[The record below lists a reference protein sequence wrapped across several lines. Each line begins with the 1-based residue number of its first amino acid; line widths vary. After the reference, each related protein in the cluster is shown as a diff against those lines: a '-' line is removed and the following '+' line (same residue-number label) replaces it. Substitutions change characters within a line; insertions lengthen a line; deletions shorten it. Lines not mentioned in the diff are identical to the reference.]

1 MTLQPHQKKVKSKI
15 EKEDRQ
21 LLYHG
26 LGSGKTL
33 SALASRSGKTTV
45 ITPASLR
52 TNIGDTLNKFK
63 LPKKGIKVYSFEG
76 ATKAKPKGETLIVDE
91 AHRLGTSNS
100 KRSEAIRDIASG
112 YKRVI
117 LLTGSPVKNK
127 PHEIAP
133 LAEMLGIGGS
143 QIPLS
148 EKSFNEKYVKK
159 TPDTIGIFDR
169 IMGRKP
175 GFISTIKNK
184 DALRK
189 AFSGKIDY
197 FSPSQKDYPSVVHK
211 MHKVQMSKDQEDKYN
226 TLVNKTDGNVIY
238 KVNEDKPMTA
248 EEKTKSNAFLSAAR
262 MLSNT
267 AAPFGGEKST
277 PKTKA
282 VIGEVLKDRNRKNV
296 VYSSFLDGGIN
307 IISEGLKKGG
317 VSHNLFHGGMS
328 DKQKK
333 SAVDEYNSGKV
344 KTLLISGAGA
354 EGIDLKGTRGMHIME
369 PHWNEARIDQVIG
382 RGVRFKSH
390 ASLPAKDQN
399 VTVHRYLSTLSGGGG
414 KKDTRGF
421 FKKLFNISPPKKG
434 PIGADEYMTGLARDK
449 QRLNDD
455 FLKAIR

>member
-1 MTLQPHQKKVKSKI
+1 MTLQPHQKKVKAKI
-15 EKEDRQ
+15 EKSNRQ

-45 ITPASLR
+45 VTPASLR
-52 TNIGDTLNKFK
+52 TNIGDTLDKFK

-76 ATKAKPKGETLIVDE
+76 ASKSKPKGDTLIVDE
-91 AHRLGTSNS
+91 AHRLGTSKS
-100 KRSEAIRDIASG
+100 IRSQAIRDIAPG

-117 LLTGSPVKNK
+117 LLTGSPIKNK

-133 LAEMLGIGGS
+133 LARVLGIGS
-143 QIPLS
+143 DKIPMDEKTFS
-148 EKSFNEKYVKK
+148 EKYIKK
-159 TPDTIGIFDR
+159 TPDVLGIFDR

-175 GFISTIKNK
+175 GMISTIKNK

-189 AFSGKIDY
+189 AFSGKVDY
-197 FSPSQKDYPSVVHK
+197 FSPSQKDYPSTLHK
-211 MHKVQMSKDQEDKYN
+211 THKIRMSEDQESKYN
-226 TLVNKTDGNVIY
+226 TLVNKTDGHVIY
-238 KVNEDKPMTA
+238 KVNEDRPMTG
-248 EEKTKSNAFLSAAR
+248 EEKTKANAFLSAAR

-282 VIGEVLKDRNRKNV
+282 VIKEVLKDKTHKNV

-317 VSHNLFHGGMS
+317 VKHNLFHGGMS

-333 SAVDEYNSGKV
+333 SAVDEYNTGKV

-390 ASLPAKDQN
+390 AHLPKKDQN
-399 VTVHRYLSTLSGGGG
+399 VTVHRYLSTLSSGNREND
-414 KKDTRGF
+414 KRGF
-421 FKKLFNISPPKKG
+421 FKKLFNIAPPKRR
-434 PIGADEYMTGLARDK
+434 IGADEYMTGMAETK
-449 QRLNDD
+449 QKLNDE
-455 FLKAIR
+455 FLKVLQ